1 MAKKKKNVEATL
13 INSEQVFTHKD
24 VKYDI
29 KNSEQIFAQEDVKC
43 GVKKQSFGE
52 ESKNFLG
59 IYK

>member
-1 MAKKKKNVEATL
+1 MAKKKKKNVEATL
-13 INSEQVFTHKD
+13 INSEQVFTHED

-29 KNSEQIFAQEDVKC
+29 KNSEQIFTQEDVKC
-43 GVKKQSFGE
+43 VKKQSFGE